1 MAKWELFGRLWNLN
15 RETTGKLG
23 AWRTG
28 SVSEEKEHLAYLRA
42 LHKLRR
48 EADTGLDMPLRD
60 LEVVVVDIET
70 TGFYPDRGDAILSIG
85 AVAMKGERLLLG
97 DSFYTLVNPNRPI
110 PPHITALTGISNEMA
125 ASAPDLVS
133 SLSRFFQFVG
143 NRPLVAHHSHHERE
157 FFRAAFWKIGKR
169 PFTHRTLD
177 TMLLIR
183 LLSSPVGNGSLDALC
198 ALHNIPI
205 SRRHHA
211 YCDAVAAGA
220 LWGKF
225 LAKALQA
232 GYTNLR
238 EVYEQLR

>member
-15 RETTGKLG
+15 RETAGSRVELG
-23 AWRTG
+23 TG
-28 SVSEEKEHLAYLRA
+28 SVAKDKQHLAYLRS
-42 LHKLRR
+42 LCKERR
-48 EADTGLDMPLRD
+48 EADAGIDLPLHD
-60 LEVVVVDIET
+60 LEVVVVDLET
-70 TGFYPDRGDAILSIG
+70 TGFYPNHGDAILSIG
-85 AVAMKGERLLLG
+85 AVAMKGQDLLLG
-97 DSFYTLVNPNRPI
+97 DSFYTLVNPNRSV
-110 PPHITALTGISNEMA
+110 PPHITALTGITGEMA
-125 ASAPDLVS
+125 ASAPDLLS
-133 SLSRFFQFVG
+133 SLSRFFQYVG
-143 NRPLVAHHSHHERE
+143 NRPLVTHHSRHERE

-198 ALHNIPI
+198 ALNGIPV

-220 LWGKF
+220 LWGKY
-225 LAKALQA
+225 LEKALEA
-232 GYTNLR
+232 GYSNLR